1 MAHSAVAVNQAPS
14 QPRASETRA
23 PTPPV
28 AAPGPAPASIAQPG
42 GRHSHQPTGPLLPFA
57 LPVFS
62 CAMRA
67 GLPSPQLLSRR
78 ASPRYRRLDLG
89 VLSISLVHFGTVYS
103 VSRSP
108 YIAMAGLGKASRL
121 SPRLRELLAHL
132 ADHATEL
139 VDDLPI
145 DRAVFREP
153 MGQGGGASWRHAL
166 HGARLLTYSP
176 FFSCV
181 LRRRWG
187 TSYSVDG

>member
-1 MAHSAVAVNQAPS
+1 MPQHRQWQRPGQHQHRSHSQV
-14 QPRASETRA
+14 RH
-23 PTPPV
+23 
-28 AAPGPAPASIAQPG
+28 
-42 GRHSHQPTGPLLPFA
+42 HSHQPTGPLLPFA

-139 VDDLPI
+139 VDDRRPADRSRRLP
-145 DRAVFREP
+145 RA
-153 MGQGGGASWRHAL
+153 
-166 HGARLLTYSP
+166 HGAGAGGRGIMAPCPPWCAPPYVFS
-176 FFSCV
+176 FFLMRPPAS
-181 LRRRWG
+181 LG
-187 TSYSVDG
+187 Y

>member
-1 MAHSAVAVNQAPS
+1 M
-14 QPRASETRA
+14 
-23 PTPPV
+23 
-28 AAPGPAPASIAQPG
+28 
-42 GRHSHQPTGPLLPFA
+42 
-57 LPVFS
+57 
-62 CAMRA
+62 
-67 GLPSPQLLSRR
+67 
-78 ASPRYRRLDLG
+78 
-89 VLSISLVHFGTVYS
+89 SLVHFGTVYS

-139 VDDLPI
+139 VDDLLI

-153 MGQGGGASWRHAL
+153 TGQGGEASWRHAL
-166 HGARLLTYSP
+166 HGARLLTYPP

-187 TSYSVDG
+187 TSYSVGVRGSGMMRHKRRVFPGGRSSFAGDPVEICRWPVGFCREVGRVLPAASRLLLALGGSFTNPGRNRSLGRNAISGSNSQLPAWIGGGSTATG